1 MPRAAR
7 IRSNSGIYHIIMR
20 GINRQRVF
28 EDEED
33 YERYLWSLKNY
44 KAQCGFN
51 LYAWCLMP
59 NHIHL
64 LLKEG
69 REPLEQ
75 VFRRIGTSFV
85 YWYNGKYERTGHLF
99 QDRYKSEAVED
110 DSYFLTVL
118 RYIHLN
124 PVKAGICTEP
134 SEYPYSSYG
143 NYFEN
148 DAVDHDL
155 VERMIG
161 RKEFERYH
169 RKNDNDICMDIQD
182 EAVHRITDE
191 QVRKLLRENFDC
203 ENVSQVQ
210 LLTEEKKILAIQ
222 LLLGSGAS
230 IRQVS
235 RLTGISF
242 GIVRKYT

>member
-1 MPRAAR
+1 
-7 IRSNSGIYHIIMR
+7 
-20 GINRQRVF
+20 
-28 EDEED
+28 
-33 YERYLWSLKNY
+33 
-44 KAQCGFN
+44 
-51 LYAWCLMP
+51 MP

-69 REPLEQ
+69 KEPLEQ
-75 VFRRIGTSFV
+75 VFRRIGASFV

-110 DSYFLTVL
+110 DSYFLTAL

-134 SEYPYSSYG
+134 SEYPYSSYS

-148 DAVDHDL
+148 DAIDYDL
-155 VERMIG
+155 VEGMIG
-161 RKEFERYH
+161 RTEFERYH
-169 RKNDNDICMDIQD
+169 RENGNDICMDIQD

-191 QVRKLLRENFDC
+191 QVRKLLRENYDC
-203 ENVSQVQ
+203 ENVTQVQ
-210 LLTEEKKILAIQ
+210 QMTEEKKIQAIQ
-222 LLLGSGAS
+222 HLLGSGAS

>member
-1 MPRAAR
+1 M
-7 IRSNSGIYHIIMR
+7 
-20 GINRQRVF
+20 
-28 EDEED
+28 
-33 YERYLWSLKNY
+33 
-44 KAQCGFN
+44 
-51 LYAWCLMP
+51 
-59 NHIHL
+59 
-64 LLKEG
+64 
-69 REPLEQ
+69 
-75 VFRRIGTSFV
+75 
-85 YWYNGKYERTGHLF
+85 
-99 QDRYKSEAVED
+99 
-110 DSYFLTVL
+110 
-118 RYIHLN
+118 
-124 PVKAGICTEP
+124 KAGICTEP

-169 RKNDNDICMDIQD
+169 RENDNHICMDIQD

-191 QVRKLLRENFDC
+191 QVRKLLRENFVC